1 MKKGN
6 KKFVAKSLATATCAL
21 LGTSGT
27 NPVHAQE
34 EPLWRFDTALLYYGE
49 NDDRVQDLSLNV
61 LARRSFT
68 DDRILSLGLTVDSLT
83 GATPVGAA
91 PMDVAQTFTRPS
103 GNSAFTVPANTQPL
117 DDTFWDTRYAV
128 TAGWQQPLG
137 RLFTGTAGVSFSDE
151 YDYTHF
157 GANFGLTRDFN
168 KRNTTVNLGV
178 AFAQDDIEPISGS
191 PTPLSPMLDVGDIS
205 NRRGTESKDVVDVLL
220 GVTQVINQN
229 LLVQLNY
236 SFSDSS
242 GYLNDPYR
250 VLSLVDPISGDT
262 LARTPAPGIEG
273 PSHEF
278 RFESRPDSRAKHSLF
293 AQAKYY
299 MAGKVL
305 DVSYR
310 YMTDDWDIDSHTID
324 AKLKSPLQM
333 IATLNLTY
341 ATTPRQKRIST
352 GRPLPPASC
361 CLCMRHLTTD
371 WAISMRSR
379 PVSSTG
385 GEQIL
390 ATTSVCALNTI
401 CRMVTCLET
410 SLSGINCSGTCI
422 PGSMPSFSISVIDL
436 GSVTRISLNEAA
448 CIGLNLLRG
457 RTEMIDG

>member
-1 MKKGN
+1 MNTVEKGN

-21 LGTSGT
+21 LGTTGT

-34 EPLWRFDTALLYYGE
+34 EQPWQFDTALLYYGE

-61 LARRSFT
+61 LARRSFA

-103 GNSAFTVPANTQPL
+103 GNSAFSVPANTQPL
-117 DDTFWDTRYAV
+117 DDTFLDTRYAV

-151 YDYTHF
+151 YDYTHI

-168 KRNTTVNLGV
+168 KRNTTVNLGF

-250 VLSLVDPISGDT
+250 VLSLVDPVSGDT
-262 LARTPAPGIEG
+262 LARTPAPGTEG

-278 RFESRPDSRAKHSLF
+278 RFESRPDSRTKHSLF

-310 YMTDDWDIDSHTID
+310 YMTDDWEIDSHTID
-324 AKLKSPLQM
+324 AKLKFPFANNRYLEPHIRYYTQTEAEFYR
-333 IATLNLTY
+333 ATLT
-341 ATTPRQKRIST
+341 A
-352 GRPLPPASC
+352 GDPLPLYASPDYR
-361 CLCMRHLTTD
+361 LGNFD
-371 WAISMRSR
+371 AITAGIKYGWR
-379 PVSSTG
+379 T
-385 GEQIL
+385 
-390 ATTSVCALNTI
+390 N
-401 CRMVTCLET
+401 
-410 SLSGINCSGTCI
+410 SGH
-422 PGSMPSFSISVIDL
+422 DL
-436 GSVTRISLNEAA
+436 GLRLEYYMQDGDVPGNQLIGNQLQRDMYP
-448 CIGLNLLRG
+448 GLNAIIFNFSYRFGLG
-457 RTEMIDG
+457 H

>member
-1 MKKGN
+1 VHCWGLAERIRFTLRRSRSGN
-6 KKFVAKSLATATCAL
+6 LIRRFF
-21 LGTSGT
+21 
-27 NPVHAQE
+27 HAQE
-34 EPLWRFDTALLYYGE
+34 EPLWQFDTALLYYGE

-103 GNSAFTVPANTQPL
+103 GNSAFSVPANTQPL

-137 RLFTGTAGVSFSDE
+137 RLFTGTAGVSFSTE
-151 YDYTHF
+151 YDYTHI

-191 PTPLSPMLDVGDIS
+191 PTPLSPMLDVGDVS

-278 RFESRPDSRAKHSLF
+278 RFESRPDNRAKHSLF

-324 AKLKSPLQM
+324 AKLKIPFANDRYLEPHIRYYTQTEADFYR
-333 IATLNLTY
+333 ATLSAGELLPLY
-341 ATTPRQKRIST
+341 A
-352 GRPLPPASC
+352 
-361 CLCMRHLTTD
+361 
-371 WAISMRSR
+371 
-379 PVSSTG
+379 SSDYRLG
-385 GEQIL
+385 
-390 ATTSVCALNTI
+390 NFDTI
-401 CRMVTCLET
+401 TAGIKYGWRTN
-410 SLSGINCSGTCI
+410 SGH
-422 PGSMPSFSISVIDL
+422 DL
-436 GSVTRISLNEAA
+436 GVRLEYYMQDGDVPGNQL
-448 CIGLNLLRG
+448 IGNQLQRDMYPGLDAIIFNFSYRFGLG
-457 RTEMIDG
+457 H